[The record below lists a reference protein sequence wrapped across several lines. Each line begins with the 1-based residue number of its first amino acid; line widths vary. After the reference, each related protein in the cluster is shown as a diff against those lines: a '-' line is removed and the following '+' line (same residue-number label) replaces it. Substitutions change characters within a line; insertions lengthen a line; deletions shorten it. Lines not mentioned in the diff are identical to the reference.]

1 MVVIFTVQCSF
12 WTTTKQK
19 KMADHP
25 PHKRALTQKYDMHQ
39 LHALTAMEDKFLQEL
54 AKIYNSE
61 DPDDLPVS
69 IDLLKIF
76 NDNPAN
82 RAGVLAGELAGAPQ
96 NCDALVAL
104 IVAEMEA
111 LDAKKA

>member
-1 MVVIFTVQCSF
+1 
-12 WTTTKQK
+12 
-19 KMADHP
+19 MADHP

-54 AKIYNSE
+54 AVLYGSD

-76 NDNPAN
+76 NDKPGN
-82 RAGVLAGELAGAPQ
+82 RAAVLSAELTSAPG
-96 NCDALVAL
+96 DTAALVAK
-104 IVAEMEA
+104 IVADMEA
-111 LDAKKA
+111 LDPKS